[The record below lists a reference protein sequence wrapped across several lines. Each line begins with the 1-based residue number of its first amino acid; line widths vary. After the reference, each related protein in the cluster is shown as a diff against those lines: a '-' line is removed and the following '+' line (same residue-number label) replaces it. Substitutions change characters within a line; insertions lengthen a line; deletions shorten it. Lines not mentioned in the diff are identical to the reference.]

1 MRLFY
6 EHQPAYALARS
17 RSSINMCV
25 PFHPVWAL
33 NQVLLKCWVII
44 PHQSITQ
51 PLNIWLGIKQF
62 YFSFLSKQV
71 LSPIFF
77 SPPLVLQ
84 WSFDFTVWS
93 LETPSS
99 VFPQQAF
106 PLDTLGYKFN
116 PRHWCL
122 PLSGG
127 RNFLWVDGGISPSPV
142 LGSDPGVSQVPPASI
157 LCSVQMLLSLLYLLK
172 TLFLLK

>member
-77 SPPLVLQ
+77 FFPSFSSSVIFWLYSVKPGDPLLSVSSTSLSSRHFGLQ
-84 WSFDFTVWS
+84 IQSTTLMSAIVRWSEFS
-93 LETPSS
+93 LSGRRYQPLPSS
-99 VFPQQAF
+99 GKWP
-106 PLDTLGYKFN
+106 
-116 PRHWCL
+116 
-122 PLSGG
+122 GG
-127 RNFLWVDGGISPSPV
+127 VPSASSFHSV
-142 LGSDPGVSQVPPASI
+142 LRTNVTQPIIPA
-157 LCSVQMLLSLLYLLK
+157 
-172 TLFLLK
+172 